1 MIFMLGRFL
10 PSDFFFPEV
19 CRPLAQSL
27 SYQVIRS
34 DRKTLSL
41 EIRPGGELL
50 VRAPKRLS
58 DGEIRKFVLSK
69 RDWIEKHRQK
79 RLPATQ
85 PRMTRDQLHSLA
97 QEALAWFPGRVSLYA
112 PKVGV
117 RHGRITIRAQHTRWG
132 SCSAQGNLNFN
143 CLLML
148 APESVRDYVIVHE
161 LCHRKHMNHSPEF
174 WASVEAVMPDYH
186 VRRQWLK
193 DHGSALLARLPE

>member
-1 MIFMLGRFL
+1 M
-10 PSDFFFPEV
+10 
-19 CRPLAQSL
+19 AQSI

-58 DGEIRKFVLSK
+58 DAQIRKFVLEK
-69 RDWIEKHRQK
+69 QDWIHKHLQK
-79 RLPATQ
+79 VRPAV
-85 PRMTRDQLHSLA
+85 PGERMTQSQLRELARD
-97 QEALAWFPGRVSLYA
+97 ALAWFPARAALYA

-117 RHGRITIRAQHTRWG
+117 GYGRVTIRAQHTRWG

-148 APESVRDYVIVHE
+148 APENIRDYVVVHE
-161 LCHRKHMNHSPEF
+161 LCHRRHMNHSPEF
-174 WASVEAVMPDYH
+174 WAAVEAVLPDYKS
-186 VRRQWLK
+186 RRQWLK